1 MNPPWREPS
10 VLLSGATIAR
20 EPGAGTM
27 RTRVGPLALALGVT
41 LSVALSSSPASAVA
55 AAKTAPPLTSLQ
67 VCTAFPSQIVA
78 KELGKH
84 TQPVASPGYSS
95 KLTSVDFAV
104 YCSYRFSGASL
115 LNIVFYGP
123 AHPVA
128 EAAGSKI
135 PALGPTGRLL
145 VSTAP
150 FPRSAFVYW
159 LSHGY
164 RITVGGPTAFSQSS
178 LISLALY
185 VTRHIP

>member
-1 MNPPWREPS
+1 MNPRWREPS
-10 VLLSGATIAR
+10 VLPSGATIAR
-20 EPGAGTM
+20 ARGARTM
-27 RTRVGPLALALGVT
+27 RTRVGPLALALAVT
-41 LSVALSSSPASAVA
+41 LSVALPSSPAIA
-55 AAKTAPPLTSLQ
+55 AATAKTAPPLTSLQ

-78 KELGKH
+78 KEVGKH
-84 TQPVASPGYSS
+84 SQPVASPGYSS

-104 YCSYRFSGASL
+104 YCSYRFSAASL

-145 VSTAP
+145 VSTPP

>member
-1 MNPPWREPS
+1 
-10 VLLSGATIAR
+10 
-20 EPGAGTM
+20 M
-27 RTRVGPLALALGVT
+27 RARVGLLALALAVM
-41 LSVALSSSPASAVA
+41 LPVVVPSPPASAA

-78 KELGKH
+78 KELAKQ

-104 YCSYRFSGASL
+104 YCSYHFSAASL

-123 AHPVA
+123 PHVVA
-128 EAAGSKI
+128 EAAGTNI

-145 VSTAP
+145 ASTPP
-150 FPRSAFVYW
+150 FPRTAFVYW

-164 RITVGGPTAFSQSS
+164 RIAVGGPAAFSRSS

-185 VTRHIP
+185 VSRHIP

>member
-1 MNPPWREPS
+1 MNPRWREPS
-10 VLLSGATIAR
+10 VVQSGATIAR
-20 EPGAGTM
+20 EPGARTM
-27 RTRVGPLALALGVT
+27 RTRVGLLALVLGVT
-41 LSVALSSSPASAVA
+41 LSVALSSSPVSAA
-55 AAKTAPPLTSLQ
+55 ATAKTAPPLTSLQ

-95 KLTSVDFAV
+95 KLTSVDFDV
-104 YCSYRFSGASL
+104 YCSYRFSASL

-135 PALGPTGRLL
+135 AALGPTGRLL
-145 VSTAP
+145 VSTPP
-150 FPRSAFVYW
+150 FPPSAFVYW

-164 RITVGGPTAFSQSS
+164 RIAVGGPAAFSQSS
-178 LISLALY
+178 LINLALY

>member
-1 MNPPWREPS
+1 
-10 VLLSGATIAR
+10 
-20 EPGAGTM
+20 M
-27 RTRVGPLALALGVT
+27 RIRVGPLALALAVA
-41 LSVALSSSPASAVA
+41 LSLALSSSPASASA
-55 AAKTAPPLTSLQ
+55 TAKTAPPLTSLQ
-67 VCTAFPSQIVA
+67 VCTAFPARIVA

-104 YCSYRFSGASL
+104 YCSYRFSAASL

-123 AHPVA
+123 ARVVA
-128 EAAGSKI
+128 EAAGSKV

-145 VSTAP
+145 VSTPP
-150 FPRSAFVYW
+150 FPPSSFVYW

-164 RITVGGPTAFSQSS
+164 KINVGGPTAFSRGS

-185 VTRHIP
+185 VTQHIP